1 MEVCLKTA
9 ITFSKCMINTVQSH
23 RFQDPG
29 RRVDDGCM
37 LVVDTEAMHSI
48 LLSPAHCMFTRSSNH
63 PKYYPLTHHT
73 QTGLKLYQRRIY
85 IAMGLIITTFIAV
98 IMTVYLSC
106 RPFNHYWQ
114 INPDPGTVCQA
125 AVSGPILWSSF
136 VTNVSTDGYLLLIPI
151 PMLWKSSLRLYKKIA
166 ATMVLSAGVLVM
178 VCATLKSIYVI
189 VVCPTLTI
197 TRI

>member
-1 MEVCLKTA
+1 MDNSSM
-9 ITFSKCMINTVQSH
+9 F
-23 RFQDPG
+23 
-29 RRVDDGCM
+29 
-37 LVVDTEAMHSI
+37 VVDAEAMHSI
-48 LLSPAHCMFTRSSNH
+48 LLPSAHCTTPTYSFHLKYH
-63 PKYYPLTHHT
+63 PLKHHI

-85 IAMGLIITTFIAV
+85 IALGLIGTTFIAV
-98 IMTVYLSC
+98 IMTIFLSC

-136 VTNVSTDGYLLLIPI
+136 VTNVGTDGYLLLIPI
-151 PMLWKSSLRLYKKIA
+151 PMLWKSSLKVYKKIA

-189 VVCPTLTI
+189 VVSLSFQHQAPFSL
-197 TRI
+197 